1 MSNHYRS
8 ANRNSRRG
16 STLANDWR
24 EVEMKMIGGTV
35 EMKGDRRAALA
46 EQVRSLSEDC
56 DCAFLKRHGDQ
67 PRGSRFG
74 GACRV
79 VESRGMMHWA
89 GAKLV

>member
-1 MSNHYRS
+1 MSNHYQS

-16 STLANDWR
+16 SRRADDWR
-24 EVEMKMIGGTV
+24 EV

-56 DCAFLKRHGDQ
+56 DCAILKRHGDQ

-74 GACRV
+74 RACRV